1 MECITSHKVT
11 VRISEQLSRQTY
23 SEHSRWSILQ
33 KEQCLS
39 IGTQPEIF
47 QGREDFLELEHF
59 NKHLFKNTRTNGPTG
74 KHYGAFSPKYY

>member
-11 VRISEQLSRQTY
+11 VQISEQLSRQTY

-59 NKHLFKNTRTNGPTG
+59 NKHLFKNTRTKGHTG